1 MTISTLTASTSS
13 DALSWPEDGADPRAW
28 IRYPSIDDCLGPSAT
43 RFFGEGFRRVG
54 VRLRDVAVRPAPAGG
69 TVAAT
74 AEVRYP
80 AGWSV
85 RDAHDAP
92 RPHLST
98 IDTLVIGV
106 QVAEAYLTHTFGLLE
121 ADRRRM
127 WVRNYTMRAGTK
139 PQEDLAAVP
148 VSGTALYTV
157 PALGGLGQ
165 AVTSFEVAIGVMRIG
180 FDVEHDLRA
189 AVPAPAPAGWADAED
204 LLGPAE
210 ERYFGRGFVR
220 RPQRISAVEVDP
232 ANGRTT
238 ALVAVGS
245 EGSGTGFAAD
255 YEPALSM
262 VDAIVATAQLAQAA
276 MYGVDGVE
284 RKQTGT
290 LWMRRLGM
298 TARTPHQP
306 LGNPFVSSLSVR
318 RKQLE
323 RGGASWRMYEV
334 LASFQGI
341 EATAS
346 LAYTVDA

>member
-1 MTISTLTASTSS
+1 MTISTLTAS
-13 DALSWPEDGADPRAW
+13 DGLSPLGDRADPRAW

-54 VRLRDVAVRPAPAGG
+54 VRLYGVAVRPAPAGG
-69 TVAAT
+69 GVTAT

-98 IDTLVIGV
+98 IDTLVIAV
-106 QVAEAYLTHTFGLLE
+106 QAAEAYLTHSFGLQE

-127 WVRNYTMRAGTK
+127 WVRVYTMRAGTK

-148 VSGTALYTV
+148 VHGTALHTV
-157 PALGGLGQ
+157 PVLGGLGQ
-165 AVTSFEVAIGVMRIG
+165 AVTSFEISIGVMRIS
-180 FDVEHDLRA
+180 FDVEHDVRA
-189 AVPAPAPAGWADAED
+189 AASAPAEWADAQD
-204 LLGPAE
+204 LLGAAE
-210 ERYFGRGFVR
+210 DRYYGRGFAR
-220 RPQRISAVEVDP
+220 RPQRISAVEVDTE
-232 ANGRTT
+232 NGHAT
-238 ALVAVGS
+238 ALVAVGP
-245 EGSGTGFAAD
+245 EGAGSGFAAN

-262 VDAIVATAQLAQAA
+262 VDAIVATAQMAQAA

-284 RKQTGT
+284 RWQTGT
-290 LWMRRLGM
+290 LWMRRLWM
-298 TARTPHQP
+298 TARTPLQP
-306 LGNPFVSSLSVR
+306 LSNPFVSSLSLR
-318 RKQLE
+318 RKRLD
-323 RGGASWRMYEV
+323 RGGASWRLYEG

-346 LAYTVDA
+346 LAYTVEA